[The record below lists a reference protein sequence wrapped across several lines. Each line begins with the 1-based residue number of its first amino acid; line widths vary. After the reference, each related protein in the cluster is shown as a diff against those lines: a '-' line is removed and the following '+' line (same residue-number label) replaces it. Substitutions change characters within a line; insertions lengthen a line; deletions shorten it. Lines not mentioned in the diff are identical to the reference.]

1 MNIIT
6 FEATEILVDR
16 WASVSSKS
24 SNSFS
29 VTMMKKSTVAVAE
42 TLVVNGQLVLSES
55 SWN

>member
-16 WASVSSKS
+16 WAGVSSKS

-29 VTMMKKSTVAVAE
+29 VTMMKKSTVAAAE

-55 SWN
+55 S